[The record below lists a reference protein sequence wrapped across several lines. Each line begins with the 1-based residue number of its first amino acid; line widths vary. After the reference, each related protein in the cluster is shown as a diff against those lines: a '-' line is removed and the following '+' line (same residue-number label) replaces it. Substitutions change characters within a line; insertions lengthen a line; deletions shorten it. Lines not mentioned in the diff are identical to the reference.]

1 MRSVVGDARTTP
13 RDAGERVWP
22 DDRAFR
28 FHPISGVRASEEV
41 VDQVVLSIR
50 AGIYREG
57 DRLPSTDALARQ
69 MGVSRPTVG
78 EAVRMLAAAGVVRP
92 LRGANGGLVVLT
104 EAIPFGQL
112 PQRSSAWRR
121 VARAA
126 LVEARRPIEM
136 EIALLASRRADD
148 DDYAQLAACLD
159 EMRAA
164 RERDDLTGW
173 VNADYRFHY
182 ALAAAAGNRVLAD
195 IQHQILAELGL
206 VIDSANEEF
215 EHAEDVLGMHEE
227 LVAALRAGD
236 PASIQEAMQRLMELV
251 TDDGQPMR
259 P

>member
-1 MRSVVGDARTTP
+1 MWVADVAHHL

-69 MGVSRPTVG
+69 MGVSRPTVS

-104 EAIPFGQL
+104 EAVPFGRL
-112 PQRSSAWRR
+112 PPRSSAWRR
-121 VARAA
+121 VARET
-126 LVEARRPIEM
+126 LVEARRPIEL
-136 EIALLASRRADD
+136 EIALLASRRAGEH
-148 DDYAQLAACLD
+148 DYAQLAACLE

-215 EHAEDVLGMHEE
+215 EHAGEVVGMHED
-227 LVAALRAGD
+227 LVAALRAGE
-236 PASIQEAMQRLMELV
+236 PEAIRQAMQRLMELV